1 MMQVY
6 EKDLKEY
13 SQYSLLYANDVYE
26 LMKEF
31 HEDLAKEFC
40 MENDSREDEIF
51 EMAKEHGK
59 LVEKECE
66 HKFDV
71 CIQIL
76 W

>member
-1 MMQVY
+1 
-6 EKDLKEY
+6 
-13 SQYSLLYANDVYE
+13 
-26 LMKEF
+26 MKEF

-66 HKFDV
+66 HKFDFM
-71 CIQIL
+71 CAYKYYGKLCKLIKNEKGHCYKGNDL
-76 W
+76 FF